1 MDSGPESWYVENYLG
16 VDRARS
22 SRYTNHTM
30 SDETQN
36 PQIDASAEPSA
47 PESAPASGATEASG
61 QSAPGSQTETIDQ
74 IWKEIGTVADP
85 EIGIAIT
92 ELGLVYDVQ
101 LDGDKALVTMTL
113 TSMGCPVGPQIQT
126 AVHGACLRVE
136 GIEDAEVEIVFSP
149 PWNPREMASEEA
161 QMMLGIY

>member
-1 MDSGPESWYVENYLG
+1 MDATVSEAESGDGASE
-16 VDRARS
+16 
-22 SRYTNHTM
+22 
-30 SDETQN
+30 ET
-36 PQIDASAEPSA
+36 
-47 PESAPASGATEASG
+47 APATGAPA
-61 QSAPGSQTETIDQ
+61 GSQTEIIDQ
-74 IWKEIGTVADP
+74 AWKEIGTVADP

-126 AVHGACLRVE
+126 AVHGACLRVD

>member
-1 MDSGPESWYVENYLG
+1 MDL
-16 VDRARS
+16 
-22 SRYTNHTM
+22 
-30 SDETQN
+30 
-36 PQIDASAEPSA
+36 
-47 PESAPASGATEASG
+47 
-61 QSAPGSQTETIDQ
+61 
-74 IWKEIGTVADP
+74 IWTEIGTVADP

-101 LDGDKALVTMTL
+101 LDGDKAMVTMTL

-126 AVHGACLRVE
+126 AVHGACLRVA

>member
-1 MDSGPESWYVENYLG
+1 
-16 VDRARS
+16 
-22 SRYTNHTM
+22 M
-30 SDETQN
+30 SEEMQN

-47 PESAPASGATEASG
+47 SEQPEGTAGNSTEQAPDA
-61 QSAPGSQTETIDQ
+61 GSQTETIDQ

-101 LDGDKALVTMTL
+101 LDGDRAMVTMTL

>member
-1 MDSGPESWYVENYLG
+1 
-16 VDRARS
+16 
-22 SRYTNHTM
+22 M
-30 SDETQN
+30 SDETQ
-36 PQIDASAEPSA
+36 PQIDASAESGASEPVASQIDA
-47 PESAPASGATEASG
+47 TSGQDSSPAGAPAGSQTSDAP
-61 QSAPGSQTETIDQ
+61 PGSQAETIDL
-74 IWKEIGTVADP
+74 IWTEIGTVADP

-101 LDGDKALVTMTL
+101 LDGDKAMVTMTL

-126 AVHGACLRVE
+126 AVHGACLRVA